1 MFREVA
7 TTIEFHVRKQANEAC
22 SNDFTPRHTAM
33 ITPFHTWKHAIGSSV
48 SILRA
53 F

>member
-7 TTIEFHVRKQANEAC
+7 TTIEFHVRKQAN
-22 SNDFTPRHTAM
+22 SNDFTPRHTTVT
-33 ITPFHTWKHAIGSSV
+33 TPFHTWKHAIGSSV
-48 SILRA
+48 SILRV